1 MSDITYQ
8 KSKLVML
15 VPTPT
20 AEQELK
26 KEDELSIDPL
36 ADINLFSNKISIKQK
51 QHEEPIKQQEEQQ
64 EEQKEPVKK
73 RVLTDDHKEKL
84 RLSRLKGLE
93 TRRRNR
99 ELKKQQKLEE
109 EQNKININQKYEVKE
124 ETIKQEVIQPIQKV
138 EKHEHEPPVQKSN
151 YNQLE
156 QVKKILHTPTQRHV
170 LEKQQYNKPPEDPDQ
185 EFKKFY
191 TMMNRYERIRNAQ
204 LNKRKQEL
212 LIKQKEEQDKLK
224 KQKEEND
231 KLIKQQQIQ
240 KNKYNFGFNKFNGFN
255 GFNGFNNKI
264 MKKPIISNNSN
275 NSNDSNAYLHYFQ

>member
-8 KSKLVML
+8 KSKLMML
-15 VPTPT
+15 APTPNPEK
-20 AEQELK
+20 EQELK
-26 KEDELSIDPL
+26 KEQEELSIDPL

-51 QHEEPIKQQEEQQ
+51 QQEQSVKQKEEHVKQKQ
-64 EEQKEPVKK
+64 EPVKK

-99 ELKKQQKLEE
+99 ELKKQKKLEE

-124 ETIKQEVIQPIQKV
+124 EIVKQEVIQPIEKV
-138 EKHEHEPPVQKSN
+138 EINEPVEPVEKSN

-170 LEKQQYNKPPEDPDQ
+170 LEKQQYTKQQEDPEQ

-212 LIKQKEEQDKLK
+212 LK

-231 KLIKQQQIQ
+231 KLIKQQTQ
-240 KNKYNFGFNKFNGFN
+240 KNKYNFGFN
-255 GFNGFNNKI
+255 GFNGFNNKK
-264 MKKPIISNNSN
+264 KKPIISNNSN
-275 NSNDSNAYLHYFQ
+275 NSNAYLHYFQ

>member
-1 MSDITYQ
+1 MADITYQ
-8 KSKLVML
+8 KSKLMML
-15 VPTPT
+15 EPIPNP
-20 AEQELK
+20 EKELK
-26 KEDELSIDPL
+26 KEEELSIDPL

-51 QHEEPIKQQEEQQ
+51 EEPIKQKEEPVKQK
-64 EEQKEPVKK
+64 KEPVKK

-99 ELKKQQKLEE
+99 ELKKQKKLEE

-124 ETIKQEVIQPIQKV
+124 ETVKQEVIQPIEKV
-138 EKHEHEPPVQKSN
+138 EINEPVEPVEKSN

-170 LEKQQYNKPPEDPDQ
+170 LEKQQYTKQQEDPEQ

-212 LIKQKEEQDKLK
+212 LKKQKEEQDKLK

-231 KLIKQQQIQ
+231 KLIKQQQTQ
-240 KNKYNFGFNKFNGFN
+240 KNKYNFGFN
-255 GFNGFNNKI
+255 GFNGFNNKK
-264 MKKPIISNNSN
+264 KKPIISNNSN
-275 NSNDSNAYLHYFQ
+275 NSNNSNDYLHYFQ

>member
-8 KSKLVML
+8 KSKLIML
-15 VPTPT
+15 APTPNPEK
-20 AEQELK
+20 EQELK

-51 QHEEPIKQQEEQQ
+51 HEPVEPVKEQEQQ
-64 EEQKEPVKK
+64 KQPVKK

-99 ELKKQQKLEE
+99 ELKKQKKLQE

-124 ETIKQEVIQPIQKV
+124 ETIKQEVIQPIEKV
-138 EKHEHEPPVQKSN
+138 EKHEPVEPVQKSN

-170 LEKQQYNKPPEDPDQ
+170 LEKQQYTKQQEDPEQ

-212 LIKQKEEQDKLK
+212 LKKQKEEQDKLK

-231 KLIKQQQIQ
+231 KLIKEQQSQ
-240 KNKYNFGFNKFNGFN
+240 KNKYNFGFNKFN

-275 NSNDSNAYLHYFQ
+275 NSNNSNDSNAYLHYFQ